1 MINSDLLRGVI
12 AENGLSQ
19 RKVAKHI
26 GISEKTFYEKM
37 KKGVFDSTEMEAMI
51 NLLKIENPINI
62 FFPSFVAYKETK
74 GTKK

>member
-51 NLLKIENPINI
+51 NLLKIEKD
-62 FFPSFVAYKETK
+62 VYKRQV
-74 GTKK
+74 